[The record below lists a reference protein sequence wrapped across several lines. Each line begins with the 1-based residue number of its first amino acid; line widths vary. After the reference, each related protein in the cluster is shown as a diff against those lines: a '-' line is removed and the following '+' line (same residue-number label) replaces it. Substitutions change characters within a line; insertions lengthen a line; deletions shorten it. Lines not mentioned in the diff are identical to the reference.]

1 MFSTYLCRCSIVAL
15 HVLYSGEIEEKRFF
29 DEIMKF
35 VIAKNPVNLLNSHSS
50 LVPFGVPSVERTFLH
65 SSREKWTRGSKP
77 LMFSFSSL
85 RARCASSSCSSNMYG
100 GWDDLGS
107 SDAPGESY
115 ALRNFLVSVGI
126 DDRKNVF
133 VFFLGLVCAMAISR
147 VKVSSIVVLPASA
160 LVFAVGFTV
169 GFLRNGAFGEV
180 RASGSKRREKEDNSN
195 SKLSSEKLRSLVEFF
210 DELDLVVNNLKSEV
224 VSAIRNNKIRVDD
237 FYGYLVVTDKIKISL
252 KNGRSV
258 LGDLIDNEENSGGVL
273 VENYKSGKRK
283 KQVGEGGYQMLQAF
297 SSLFG
302 ENLFSSNSTKVR
314 ENVKQEGVHRT
325 LDETRGNGTVPVVEH
340 RALNFVDEHKG
351 NRELDLDPT
360 QSSST
365 NSVLDMNKSGRI
377 RTTPEGDTFGLGDI
391 RRSKNKFFDD
401 KEHSYRNKG
410 MRFTNNRSFS
420 LKMDSS
426 SITDMWESHDNLL
439 DSESFKVRTK
449 RMESESSFTREQLL
463 NQDQKTFR
471 SSRNLREDGSDRSQ
485 YKDDTVN
492 YDDRHHHVDDLS
504 AHEDEFNTTSSTKIS
519 DDIMFDRYLDEATD
533 LLKQAKEFIKVRQDE
548 EQAEI
553 MLYRSANIL
562 SKAVGLKPMS
572 LLAVGQLGNTYL
584 LHGELK
590 LKITRELRS
599 LLSGSIQPSSGKHS
613 RILKGLRNKITS
625 EEDIASFLIDVCEE
639 CEELLV
645 QAGRKYRLALS
656 IDAND
661 VRALYNWGLALSFR
675 GQLIADIGPGAAFEA
690 ERVFL
695 AAIDK
700 FDAMLLKGNVYA
712 PDALFRW
719 GVALQQRSRL
729 RPGSSKEKVK
739 LLQQAKRLYEDAL
752 HMDTNN
758 MQVKDALSSCVTEL
772 NYRQF

>member
-1 MFSTYLCRCSIVAL
+1 
-15 HVLYSGEIEEKRFF
+15 
-29 DEIMKF
+29 MKL
-35 VIAKNPVNLLNSHSS
+35 VIAKNPVNLLNSQGS
-50 LVPFGVPSVERTFLH
+50 LVFYRVPSVGRNFLH
-65 SSREKWTRGSKP
+65 GSSAKWTRGSKP
-77 LMFSFSSL
+77 LRFSFSSL
-85 RARCASSSCSSNMYG
+85 RASCASSSSSSSNMYG

-107 SDAPGESY
+107 SDAPGESH
-115 ALRNFLVSVGI
+115 ALRNFIVSVGI
-126 DDRKNVF
+126 DDRKTVF
-133 VFFLGLVCAMAISR
+133 VFLLGLVCAMAISR

-169 GFLRNGAFGEV
+169 GFFKNGTFGEV
-180 RASGSKRREKEDNSN
+180 RMTGSKRREKEQNSN
-195 SKLSSEKLRSLVEFF
+195 SNLKLSSDKLRSLVEFF
-210 DELDLVVNNLKSEV
+210 DELDLVVNNLKSNV
-224 VSAIRNNKIRVDD
+224 QSAIRNNKIRVDD
-237 FYGYLVVTDKIKISL
+237 FYGYVEVTDKIKISA
-252 KNGRSV
+252 KNAGNVVRA
-258 LGDLIDNEENSGGVL
+258 LIDNEENSGGVL
-273 VENYKSGKRK
+273 VEKHKSGRRK
-283 KQVGEGGYQMLQAF
+283 KQAGEGGYQMLQSF
-297 SSLFG
+297 SGLFG
-302 ENLFSSNSTKVR
+302 ENLFSPNSTKVK
-314 ENVKQEGVHRT
+314 ENLKQEAVDRT
-325 LDETRGNGTVPVVEH
+325 SDQTGGNDTLPLVEDT
-340 RALNFVDEHKG
+340 ALNFVDEHKG
-351 NRELDLDPT
+351 KLDLDLS
-360 QSSST
+360 QDSST
-365 NSVLDMNKSGRI
+365 NSVLDMNKNGRI
-377 RTTPEGDTFGLGDI
+377 RTTPEGENFGLGDI
-391 RRSKNKFFDD
+391 RRSNNKFFDD
-401 KEHSYRNKG
+401 KEYSYRNKG
-410 MRFTNNRSFS
+410 LRFTNNRSFS

-426 SITDMWESHDNLL
+426 CVTDMWETHDNLV
-439 DSESFKVRTK
+439 DSESFKVSTK
-449 RMESESSFTREQLL
+449 HVESESSFTREQLL
-463 NQDQKTFR
+463 NEGRKTFR
-471 SSRNLREDGSDRSQ
+471 SSHDLREGGSDRSR

-492 YDDRHHHVDDLS
+492 YNDHRHLADDLS
-504 AHEDEFNTTSSTKIS
+504 AHENETNTAASTKIS
-519 DDIMFDRYLDEATD
+519 DDMMFDRYLAEATD
-533 LLKQAKEFIKVRQDE
+533 LLKQAKEFIKVRLDE

-562 SKAVGLKPMS
+562 SKAVDLKPMS

-590 LKITRELRS
+590 LKISRELRT
-599 LLSGSIQPSSGKHS
+599 LLSGSIQQSSGKYS

-625 EEDIASFLIDVCEE
+625 KEDVSSFLIDVCEE

-752 HMDTNN
+752 HMDSNN
-758 MQVKDALSSCVTEL
+758 IQAKDALSSCVTEL